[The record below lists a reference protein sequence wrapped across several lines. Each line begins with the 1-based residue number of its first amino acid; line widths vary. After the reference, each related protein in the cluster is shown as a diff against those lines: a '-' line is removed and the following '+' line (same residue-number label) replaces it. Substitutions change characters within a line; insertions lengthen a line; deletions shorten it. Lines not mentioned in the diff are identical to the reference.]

1 MHLAAQ
7 GGSVIMLVSA
17 VLIAGVFATEIEQ
30 INKMRIQNSN
40 RREKATLQEYLDVR
54 DKQGN
59 TPLHWAAYLNQFNV
73 TTLLLSLSASTDL
86 LDHEGNTPLHI
97 AVMNNHPKIVK

>member
-1 MHLAAQ
+1 
-7 GGSVIMLVSA
+7 MLFLSQVY
-17 VLIAGVFATEIEQ
+17 LLLKYEQ
-30 INKMRIQNSN
+30 INKTRNQASN

-97 AVMNNHPKIVK
+97 AVMNNHPKIIK